1 MTKTL
6 LRLLFAHNVML
17 LLCLLVATIAV
28 ERIWQQSAASRLI
41 GVLIGALLWCWL
53 AYRMLGTTSIRD
65 YLLKE
70 YSPAQT
76 ANLKLTFYLISIV
89 SVLAIIILLPM

>member
-17 LLCLLVATIAV
+17 LLCLVVATIAV
-28 ERIWQQSAASRLI
+28 ERLWQQSTASRFV
-41 GVLIGALLWCWL
+41 GVLIGGPLWCWL
-53 AYRMLGTTSIRD
+53 VYRMLGTTSIRD

-76 ANLKLTFYLISIV
+76 ATLERIFYAVTVV
-89 SVLAIIILLPM
+89 SFVMLAIGLAM